1 MKCKIIVA
9 CVCCFTLFS
18 TSYGQTYAGSQV
30 DTAAINSLL
39 SKSKELAGSNPQQ
52 SITYS
57 LEAKKLADKMD
68 YPIGSALA
76 LKNLGF
82 VYFYQSKPFEA
93 IQYWT
98 QSMEVFRSIN
108 DLAGVSNM
116 LNNIGVIYNAQGDYE
131 KALSNYL
138 SALKAGEQSGDQLR
152 IVTALQNVGNVYALK
167 KETYDKALDYYL
179 RALALGKEVKEYND
193 IAGTSANIGEVYF
206 NKGNDSLAL
215 RYYEAALKAYR
226 DAKDESSLPF
236 VYNSIGKV
244 YKKQGKF
251 EEALRFHTKAYN
263 AAQSVEYNRKQ
274 FMAQSL
280 LGLAN
285 AYKAKGNLNTS
296 LEYFQKAETIGRE
309 INALD
314 ELKDIYQ
321 GLSSVYAS
329 TQQYDEAFKYQT
341 LFTDVKDT
349 LYNIETDKKLTRM
362 EFDFNLQKKQGEI
375 NLLTKDKAIRELE
388 VQRQRQAKQALMLG
402 LIMLGIIAFI
412 IFRNFLAKV
421 KINKILDRQKDQIEH
436 LLLNIL
442 PSEVAKEL
450 QVSGTATPRH
460 YENVSVLFTDFK
472 SFTSIADKMPPQEL
486 VEELN
491 SCFMAFDNIIEKYNL
506 EKIKTIGDAYM
517 CAGGIPTPDDN
528 HPIRMVKAAMKIREF
543 IHDYN
548 RKRKEQGLAA
558 WDIRIGIHVGPV
570 VAGVVGKKKYAYDIW
585 GSTVNIASRMES
597 NGEPGQINV
606 SAATCELIKD
616 QFICTHRGK
625 VYAKNVGEIDMYFVE
640 EKQDTSEGGS
650 VTVIIKED
658 TKTMMQ

>member
-1 MKCKIIVA
+1 MRSKIIVA
-9 CVCCFTLFS
+9 CVCCFTLIIKGS
-18 TSYGQTYAGSQV
+18 GQSPSDVQADTSALNT
-30 DTAAINSLL
+30 LL
-39 SKSKELAGSNPQQ
+39 AKSKELAGSNPDQAI
-52 SITYS
+52 SYS
-57 LEAKKLADKMD
+57 LQAKKLADQIKF
-68 YPIGSALA
+68 PKGTALA

-98 QSMEVFRSIN
+98 QSLEVFKSIK
-108 DLAGVSNM
+108 DLSGVSNM

-131 KALSNYL
+131 KALANYL
-138 SALKAGEQSGDQLR
+138 ASLKAGEQSGDQLR

-179 RALALGKEVKEYND
+179 RALDLGKTVKEYND

-206 NKGNDSLAL
+206 NKGKDSLAL
-215 RYYEAALKAYR
+215 HYYEEALKAYR

-236 VYNSIGKV
+236 VYNAIGKV
-244 YKKQGKF
+244 YKKQGKYD
-251 EEALRFHTKAYN
+251 EALRFHTKAYT

-285 AYKAKGNLNTS
+285 TYRAKGDLPTA
-296 LEYFQKAETIGRE
+296 LDYFSKAEVIGRE

-321 GLSSVYAS
+321 GLSSAYAS
-329 TQQYDEAFKYQT
+329 AKQYDEAFKYQT

-388 VQRQRQAKQALMLG
+388 VKRQRQAKQALMLG
-402 LIMLGIIAFI
+402 LVMLGVIAFI

-421 KINKILDRQKDQIEH
+421 KINKILDRQKAQIEH

-517 CAGGIPTPDDN
+517 CAGGIPTPDSD
-528 HPIRMVKAAMKIREF
+528 HPIRIVKAAMEIREF
-543 IHDYN
+543 IHGYN
-548 RKRKEQGLAA
+548 SKRLELGLAV
-558 WDIRIGIHVGPV
+558 WDIRIGIHVGPI
-570 VAGVVGKKKYAYDIW
+570 VAGVVGRKKYAYDIW

-606 SAATCELIKD
+606 SAAACEMVKHK
-616 QFICTHRGK
+616 FICTPRGK
-625 VYAKNVGEIDMYFVE
+625 IYAKNIGEIDMYFVE
-640 EKQDTSEGGS
+640 SERETPEGGS
-650 VTVIIKED
+650 VTVIMRED
-658 TKTMMQ
+658 AKNITQ

>member
-1 MKCKIIVA
+1 MKSKILVT
-9 CVCCFTLFS
+9 CVCCFTLVLI
-18 TSYGQTYAGSQV
+18 SYGQTYSGSLS
-30 DTAAINSLL
+30 DTVTVHSLL
-39 SKSKELAGSNPQQ
+39 AKGKELAGTNPE
-52 SITYS
+52 
-57 LEAKKLADKMD
+57 EAILYCLQAQKLADDIK
-68 YPIGSALA
+68 YPKGVALA

-82 VYFYQSKPFEA
+82 VYFFQSKPFEA

-98 QSMEVFRSIN
+98 QSLESFSSIK

-116 LNNIGVIYNAQGDYE
+116 LNNIGVVYNAQGDYE
-131 KALSNYL
+131 KALANYL
-138 SALKAGEQSGDQLR
+138 AALKVGEQSGDQLR

-179 RALALGKEVKEYND
+179 KALALGKKVKEYND

-215 RYYEAALKAYR
+215 HYYEEALKAYR
-226 DAKDESSLPF
+226 DAKDETSLPF

-244 YKKQGKF
+244 YKKQGKYN
-251 EEALRFHTKAYN
+251 EALKFHNMAYK

-285 AYKAKGNLNTS
+285 TFRAKGELITALN
-296 LEYFQKAETIGRE
+296 YFQKAEVIGRE

-321 GLSSVYAS
+321 GLSSVFAS
-329 TQQYDEAFKYQT
+329 AKQYDEAFKYQT
-341 LFTDVKDT
+341 LFSDVKDT

-375 NLLTKDKAIRELE
+375 NLLTKDKAIQELE
-388 VQRQRQAKQALMLG
+388 VKRQRQAKQALLLG
-402 LIMLGIIAFI
+402 LIMIGVIAFI

-421 KINKILDRQKDQIEH
+421 KINKILDRQKAQIEH

-491 SCFMAFDNIIEKYNL
+491 SCFIAFDNIIEKYNL

-517 CAGGIPTPDDN
+517 CAGGIPTPDKD
-528 HPIRMVKAAMKIREF
+528 HPIRIVKAAMEIREF
-543 IHDYN
+543 IYGYN
-548 RKRKEQGLAA
+548 QKRQEQGLPV
-558 WDIRIGIHVGPV
+558 WDIRIGIHIGPI

-606 SAATCELIKD
+606 SAATCEQINNH
-616 QFICTHRGK
+616 FICTHRGK

-640 EKQDTSEGGS
+640 GEREIPESGS
-650 VTVIIKED
+650 VTVIMRDD
-658 TKTMMQ
+658 TKKAVQ

>member
-1 MKCKIIVA
+1 
-9 CVCCFTLFS
+9 
-18 TSYGQTYAGSQV
+18 
-30 DTAAINSLL
+30 
-39 SKSKELAGSNPQQ
+39 
-52 SITYS
+52 
-57 LEAKKLADKMD
+57 
-68 YPIGSALA
+68 
-76 LKNLGF
+76 
-82 VYFYQSKPFEA
+82 
-93 IQYWT
+93 
-98 QSMEVFRSIN
+98 
-108 DLAGVSNM
+108 M
-116 LNNIGVIYNAQGDYE
+116 LNNIGVVYNAQGDYE
-131 KALSNYL
+131 KALANYL
-138 SALKAGEQSGDQLR
+138 AALKVGEQSGDQLR

-179 RALALGKEVKEYND
+179 KALALGKKVKEYND

-215 RYYEAALKAYR
+215 HYYEEALKAYR
-226 DAKDESSLPF
+226 DAKDETSLPF

-244 YKKQGKF
+244 YKKQGKYN
-251 EEALRFHTKAYN
+251 EALKFHNMAYK

-285 AYKAKGNLNTS
+285 TFRAKGELITALN
-296 LEYFQKAETIGRE
+296 YFQKAEVIGRE

-329 TQQYDEAFKYQT
+329 AKQYDEAFKYQT
-341 LFTDVKDT
+341 LFSDVKDT

-375 NLLTKDKAIRELE
+375 NLLTKDKAIQELE
-388 VQRQRQAKQALMLG
+388 VKRQRQTKQALLLG
-402 LIMLGIIAFI
+402 LIMIGVIAFI

-421 KINKILDRQKDQIEH
+421 KINKILDRQKAQIEH

-491 SCFMAFDNIIEKYNL
+491 SCFIAFDNIIEKYNL

-517 CAGGIPTPDDN
+517 CAGGIPTPDKD
-528 HPIRMVKAAMKIREF
+528 HPIRIVKAAMEIREF
-543 IHDYN
+543 IYGYN
-548 RKRKEQGLAA
+548 QKRQEQGLPV
-558 WDIRIGIHVGPV
+558 WDIRIGIHTGPI

-606 SAATCELIKD
+606 SAATCEQINNH
-616 QFICTHRGK
+616 FICTHRGK

-640 EKQDTSEGGS
+640 GEREIPESGS
-650 VTVIIKED
+650 VTVIMRDD
-658 TKTMMQ
+658 TKKAVQ

>member
-1 MKCKIIVA
+1 MKCKIIVV
-9 CVCCFTLFS
+9 CVFGYIIAS
-18 TSYGQTYAGSQV
+18 TSFGQTYVGSKV
-30 DTAAINSLL
+30 DTATINSLL

-52 SITYS
+52 AISYS
-57 LEAKKLADKMD
+57 LQAKKLADQMD
-68 YPIGSALA
+68 YPTGSALA

-98 QSMEVFRSIN
+98 QAMEVFRSIN

-138 SALKAGEQSGDQLR
+138 AALKAGEQSGDQLR
-152 IVTALQNVGNVYALK
+152 IVTALQNVGNVYALR

-179 RALALGKEVKEYND
+179 RALALGKKVKEYND

-251 EEALRFHTKAYN
+251 DEALRFHTKAYN
-263 AAQSVEYNRKQ
+263 AARSVEYNRKQ
-274 FMAQSL
+274 FMTQSL

-285 AYKAKGNLNTS
+285 TYRANGDLNTA
-296 LEYFQKAETIGRE
+296 LEYFQKAEAIGRE

-329 TQQYDEAFKYQT
+329 TKQYNDAFKYQT

-388 VQRQRQAKQALMLG
+388 VKRQRQAKQALMLG

-517 CAGGIPTPDDN
+517 CAGGIPTPDDD
-528 HPIRMVKAAMKIREF
+528 HPIRIVKAAMEIREF
-543 IHDYN
+543 IHEYN
-548 RKRKEQGLAA
+548 RKRKEQGLAV

-606 SAATCELIKD
+606 SSDTCELIKD

-640 EKQDTSEGGS
+640 EKQETSEGGS